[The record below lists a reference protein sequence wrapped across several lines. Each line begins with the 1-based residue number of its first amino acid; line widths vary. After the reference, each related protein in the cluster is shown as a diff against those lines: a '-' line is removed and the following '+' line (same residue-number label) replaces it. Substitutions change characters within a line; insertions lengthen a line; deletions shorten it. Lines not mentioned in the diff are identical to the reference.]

1 MKCDIILSNQV
12 VKKQMF
18 PQNIWETS
26 LAHLVFPE
34 QLEVRK
40 YPQEAHGGGGQL
52 HRLPDAPR
60 IPWRRS
66 VPGGEGTLGRAS
78 IKPSKP
84 VLQVRG

>member
-34 QLEVRK
+34 QLGVRK

-52 HRLPDAPR
+52 HRLPDAPG
-60 IPWRRS
+60 RRS

-78 IKPSKP
+78 IKASKP